1 MKLKISVHALV
12 NIIILLCFMIYFLMR
27 QNYEFLVYAA
37 TILVLIWFI
46 AKTDKIFSY
55 TSIAKIGFSVW
66 LLLHLL
72 GGSVYINGTRLY
84 DMILINVLGEPYNI
98 FKYDQAIHLFCYFVM
113 TIFIYSIVL
122 YISRDKASRVVV
134 SLITALASLGLS
146 AINEII
152 EFSTVA
158 FFASDGVGTYHNN
171 ALDLVFNLTGIIL
184 AIAIARPRTVQQEK
198 ISKR

>member
-1 MKLKISVHALV
+1 MLKKILSSSPLV
-12 NIIILLCFMIYFLMR
+12 NIIILLGFTIYFLMR

-55 TSIAKIGFSVW
+55 TSIAKIGFSLW

-72 GGSVYINGTRLY
+72 GGSIYIKGTRLY
-84 DMILINVLGEPYNI
+84 DMILINVLGEPYYI

-122 YISRDKASRVVV
+122 YISRDKASKVVV
-134 SLITALASLGLS
+134 TLITALASLGLS

-184 AIAIARPRTVQQEK
+184 AIAIARSRTVQQDK
-198 ISKR
+198 IS

>member
-1 MKLKISVHALV
+1 MLKGKSSMSTLV
-12 NIIILLCFMIYFLMR
+12 NIVILLGFTIYFLAK

-37 TILVLIWFI
+37 TILLLIWFI
-46 AKTDKIFSY
+46 ARTDKIFNY
-55 TSIAKIGFSVW
+55 TGIAKIGFSLW
-66 LLLHLL
+66 LFLHLL

-84 DMILINVLGEPYNI
+84 DTILIKVLGEPYSI

-122 YISRDKASRVVV
+122 YISRDKASRIVV

-146 AINEII
+146 AVNEII

-158 FFASDGVGTYHNN
+158 FFASDGVGGYHNN
-171 ALDLVFNLTGIIL
+171 ALDLVFNLVGIIL
-184 AIAIARPRTVQQEK
+184 AIAIARPRVAQQENNL
-198 ISKR
+198 

>member
-1 MKLKISVHALV
+1 MKLKLSTHTLV
-12 NIIILLCFMIYFLMR
+12 NIIILLGFMIYFLMN

-37 TILVLIWFI
+37 TIVVLIWFI
-46 AKTDKIFSY
+46 EKTDKIFNY
-55 TSIAKIGFSVW
+55 TTLAKTGFSLW

-72 GGSVYINGTRLY
+72 GGSVYINGIRLY
-84 DMILINVLGEPYNI
+84 DMVLIKVLGEPYNI

-122 YISRDKASRVVV
+122 YISRDKASKIVV
-134 SLITALASLGLS
+134 SLIAALASLGLS

-158 FFASDGVGTYHNN
+158 FFQTDGVGGYYNN
-171 ALDLVFNLTGIIL
+171 ALDLVFNLAGIIL
-184 AIAIARPRTVQQEK
+184 AIAIARPRAIAREK
-198 ISKR
+198 TL